1 MGRIKPFF
9 PYSVFDHYLSFQG
22 AALYIPRLVW
32 LSYEEGKIFAMV
44 KGIKSGSMMKKN
56 DKEKNSAL
64 EAVANNVVDYLMM
77 PEAGH
82 FRYGMG
88 YMFSQV

>member
-1 MGRIKPFF
+1 
-9 PYSVFDHYLSFQG
+9 
-22 AALYIPRLVW
+22 
-32 LSYEEGKIFAMV
+32 
-44 KGIKSGSMMKKN
+44 MKKN

>member
-1 MGRIKPFF
+1 
-9 PYSVFDHYLSFQG
+9 
-22 AALYIPRLVW
+22 
-32 LSYEEGKIFAMV
+32 MV

-56 DKEKNSAL
+56 DKERDSSLGK
-64 EAVANNVVDYLMM
+64 VANNVVDYLMM

-88 YMFSQV
+88 YMASQV

>member
-1 MGRIKPFF
+1 
-9 PYSVFDHYLSFQG
+9 
-22 AALYIPRLVW
+22 
-32 LSYEEGKIFAMV
+32 MV

-56 DKEKNSAL
+56 DKDKNSSL
-64 EAVANNVVDYLMM
+64 EKVANNVVDYLMM

-88 YMFSQV
+88 YMASQV